1 MNQPTLP
8 PTPATTVTLDAA
20 DAIEIAE
27 ALQWLRD
34 WFATDHDV
42 LAHSMRRASFGM
54 FNLDELDGHLDHY
67 SYQLGHRP

>member
-1 MNQPTLP
+1 VNQPP
-8 PTPATTVTLDAA
+8 PATPTSATVMLDAA

-34 WFATDHDV
+34 WFASDHDV
-42 LAHSMRRASFGM
+42 LARSMRRASFGM

-67 SYQLGHRP
+67 SYQLGYRP